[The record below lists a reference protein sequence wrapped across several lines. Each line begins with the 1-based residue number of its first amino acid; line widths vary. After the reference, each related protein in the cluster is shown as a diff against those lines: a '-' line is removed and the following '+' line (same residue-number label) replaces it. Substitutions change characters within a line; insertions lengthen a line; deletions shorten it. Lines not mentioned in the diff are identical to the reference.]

1 MYTWKAHGSATS
13 SDIMNKIYLIFG
25 GILIIAVIGVV
36 VLGGN
41 RNQEVSSSTSEQT
54 QSSTLGKAPDFSLK
68 DSHGNTVNLA
78 DFEGKN
84 IIVNSWAV
92 WCPFCVKELED
103 FAKLQQEFGD
113 EITIVAI
120 DRAES
125 LEKTKSYTDEVRVT
139 DDLIFLLDPN
149 DSFYRS
155 IGGFSMPET
164 IFVDGEENIL
174 FHKRGPMT
182 FGEMKEKVEEIFNL

>member
-1 MYTWKAHGSATS
+1 M
-13 SDIMNKIYLIFG
+13 
-25 GILIIAVIGVV
+25 GIIILASIIILFI
-36 VLGGN
+36 VLGGD
-41 RNQEVSSSTSEQT
+41 QKQGTTPQPG
-54 QSSTLGKAPDFSLK
+54 QLIKAPDFSLE
-68 DSHGNTVNLA
+68 DYNGNTVSLA
-78 DFEGKN
+78 DFQGKP

-113 EITIVAI
+113 KIVIIAI
-120 DRAES
+120 DRAEPLS
-125 LEKTKSYTDEVRVT
+125 KVKQYT
-139 DDLIFLLDPN
+139 DDLGVTDTLVFLLDPQ

-164 IFVDGEENIL
+164 IFVDGKDNIL

-182 FGEMKEKVEEIFNL
+182 IDEMKAKVQQLFAL

>member
-1 MYTWKAHGSATS
+1 MGIIILAS
-13 SDIMNKIYLIFG
+13 IIIFFIVSG
-25 GILIIAVIGVV
+25 GG
-36 VLGGN
+36 
-41 RNQEVSSSTSEQT
+41 QKQDTQT
-54 QSSTLGKAPDFSLK
+54 LTPPKPEPAPNFSLK
-68 DSHGNTVNLA
+68 DYSGNTVALS
-78 DFEGKN
+78 DFQGKS

-92 WCPFCVKELED
+92 WCPFCVKELGD

-113 EITIVAI
+113 KITIIPI

-125 LEKTKSYTDEVRVT
+125 LELTKSYTDDLGVT
-139 DDLIFLLDPN
+139 DTLIFLLDPK

-164 IFVDGEENIL
+164 IFVDGEGNIL

-182 FGEMKEKVEEIFNL
+182 FDEMKSKVQQLFAL

>member
-13 SDIMNKIYLIFG
+13 FDIMNKIYLIFG

-36 VLGGN
+36 VLSGN
-41 RNQEVSSSTSEQT
+41 RTSTSEQT
-54 QSSTLGKAPDFSLK
+54 QPSTLGKAPNFSLK

-125 LEKTKSYTDEVRVT
+125 LEKTKSYTDEVGVT

-182 FGEMKEKVEEIFNL
+182 FGEMKQKVEEIFNL